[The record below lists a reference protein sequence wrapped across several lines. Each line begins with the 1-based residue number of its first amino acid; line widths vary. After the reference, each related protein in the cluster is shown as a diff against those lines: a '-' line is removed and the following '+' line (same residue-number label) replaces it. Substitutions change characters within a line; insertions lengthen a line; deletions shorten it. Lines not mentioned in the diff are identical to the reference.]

1 MNYPGLILGDPA
13 VLDKV
18 RAFEGRIIDGHSPGV
33 SGPWLNAYVAA
44 GVGSDHECTTV
55 EEALER
61 LRLGMYVLVREATEA
76 RNLRALLPAITPA
89 NSRRCCFCTDDRH
102 PADLLDHGHLDHVL
116 RLAIQ
121 QGLDPVTAIRMVTL
135 NTAEWFRLYDRGA
148 VAPGKRAD
156 MVVFTNLDDVQAELV
171 FSGGRLVAQD
181 GEPVGDWPFPLV
193 DDTPVRNTVHL
204 NAIDESTFHIPASG
218 SQARVIG
225 VVKNQ
230 VVTTHLVQ
238 EIARDDHGRALP
250 DLERDVLKMAVIE
263 RHRGTGNVGR
273 GFIHGMGLLAG
284 ALASTVAHDHHNV
297 VVVGVDDESMLA
309 AVREVSRMGGGFAAA
324 NGELIIASL
333 PLPIAGLM
341 SDQSAEEVRDALDT
355 LHIGAA
361 ALGAEPHNPFMV
373 MGFMALEV
381 IPALKLTDQGLVD
394 VEQFKLVDLW
404 VGE

>member
-1 MNYPGLILGDPA
+1 
-13 VLDKV
+13 
-18 RAFEGRIIDGHSPGV
+18 
-33 SGPWLNAYVAA
+33 
-44 GVGSDHECTTV
+44 
-55 EEALER
+55 
-61 LRLGMYVLVREATEA
+61 
-76 RNLRALLPAITPA
+76 
-89 NSRRCCFCTDDRH
+89 
-102 PADLLDHGHLDHVL
+102 VL

-121 QGLDPVTAIRMVTL
+121 EGLDPITAIRMATL

-156 MVVFTNLDDVQAELV
+156 LVVFTDLDDIQADMV
-171 FSGGRLVAQD
+171 FSGGSLVAQD
-181 GEPVGDWPFPLV
+181 GELVGEWPSPPV
-193 DDTPVRNTVHL
+193 DDAAVRNTVHL
-204 NAIDESTFHIPASG
+204 NWEAIDQSAFHIPASG

-230 VVTTHLVQ
+230 VVTEHLVR
-238 EIARDDHGRALP
+238 EIARDDQGNALP
-250 DLERDVLKMAVIE
+250 DLERDILKMAVIE
-263 RHRGTGNVGR
+263 RHQGTGNVGR

-309 AVREVSRMGGGFAAA
+309 AARQVSRQGGGFAAA

-341 SDQSAEEVRDALDT
+341 SDQSAEAVRDALDT

-361 ALGAEPHNPFMV
+361 ALGSEPHNPFMV

-394 VEQFKLVDLW
+394 VEQFKLVELW